1 MQLLRIDFSRC
12 SLPQVV
18 LDEHKIS
25 RESKPPT
32 QVDNPKQ
39 GLWISHKVLV
49 TTVPNRRKIQII
61 WSLWTNHCTPCWR
74 LCWPTTPTNTGFSPP
89 FIEDKSMNMFV
100 GSKIEENRGMIEV
113 WGMEIGFKGK
123 NFVEADRIWV
133 SLTYEQVLATMEF
146 WWLVLE
152 SSF

>member
-1 MQLLRIDFSRC
+1 
-12 SLPQVV
+12 
-18 LDEHKIS
+18 
-25 RESKPPT
+25 
-32 QVDNPKQ
+32 
-39 GLWISHKVLV
+39 
-49 TTVPNRRKIQII
+49 
-61 WSLWTNHCTPCWR
+61 
-74 LCWPTTPTNTGFSPP
+74 
-89 FIEDKSMNMFV
+89 
-100 GSKIEENRGMIEV
+100 MIEV